1 MKAAVEVA
9 RVAAM
14 VVLALAPL
22 LLVAA
27 AFTGRS
33 TEAAFGCGLWVV
45 AMAATRPGARLSVW
59 RLE

>member
-1 MKAAVEVA
+1 MKPAVEVA
-9 RVAAM
+9 RVTAM

-22 LLVAA
+22 LLVGAV
-27 AFTGRS
+27 FTGHEP
-33 TEAAFGCGLWVV
+33 EAAFGCGLRVV